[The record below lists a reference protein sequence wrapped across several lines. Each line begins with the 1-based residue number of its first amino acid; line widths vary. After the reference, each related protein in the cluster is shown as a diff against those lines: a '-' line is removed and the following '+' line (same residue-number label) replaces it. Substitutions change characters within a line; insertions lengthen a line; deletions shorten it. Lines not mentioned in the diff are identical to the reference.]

1 MDVCT
6 CPCTRGVQAQTH
18 TLTLAEMLAASAE
31 ICRRLHVS
39 SFGMDAALP
48 LFSQADLPS
57 VATLGKAAKFPCA
70 AFPPPSSRKFRN
82 HTLSLRGFWKQRG
95 DLFLAPLVI
104 GQPSLRVLC

>member
-18 TLTLAEMLAASAE
+18 TLTLTEMLPASAE

-39 SFGMDAALP
+39 SFGMDAALL

-70 AFPPPSSRKFRN
+70 SFPPLPPESSEITHSACGDSGSSVGTYFW
-82 HTLSLRGFWKQRG
+82 LR
-95 DLFLAPLVI
+95 L
-104 GQPSLRVLC
+104 